1 MSTSSVFG
9 GSVFGAVPFAGMLP
23 VNAPTNPLV
32 SFVDPT
38 LVQLFP
44 DDSAFSD
51 IDATRVM
58 ILA

>member
-9 GSVFGAVPFAGMLP
+9 GGVFAAVPWAGMLP
-23 VNAPTNPLV
+23 VNAPTNPLI

-51 IDATRVM
+51 IDPTQVM
-58 ILA
+58 IIA